1 MTHHLQPSASL
12 VGWTRDLAALPD
24 VPHLSN
30 LDFLVWDDSLEMAR
44 FERAMDLSPQDF
56 SDNEMN
62 DIIAFPNSLTGKS
75 AKTGILGIPD
85 NVPSSLPIDRLSVDN
100 TN

>member
-12 VGWTRDLAALPD
+12 VGWTRDLTALSD

-44 FERAMDLSPQDF
+44 FERVMDLSPQDF

-62 DIIAFPNSLTGKS
+62 DIIAFLNILTGKS
-75 AKTGILGIPD
+75 AKTCILGITD
-85 NVPSSLPIDRLSVDN
+85 NVPSSRPIDRLSVDN

>member
-1 MTHHLQPSASL
+1 
-12 VGWTRDLAALPD
+12 LAALPD

-30 LDFLVWDDSLEMAR
+30 LDFLVWDDSREMAR
-44 FERAMDLSPQDF
+44 FERAIDLSPQDL
-56 SDNEMN
+56 SDNEIN
-62 DIIAFPNSLTGKS
+62 DIIAFLNSLTGKS

-85 NVPSSLPIDRLSVDN
+85 TVPSGLPIDRLSVVN

>member
-30 LDFLVWDDSLEMAR
+30 LDFFVLDDSLEMAR
-44 FERAMDLSPQDF
+44 FERAMDLYPQDF
-56 SDNEMN
+56 SDSEMN

-75 AKTGILGIPD
+75 AKTGIVGITD